1 MRAAAIILLLLAAYF
16 RSGPLLFAVGVAV
29 LLSLAAQ
36 WWLRSIGHALRANR
50 TLESHLFFGESATVQ
65 LTIANRG
72 RLPVPWLEL
81 HESLPGA
88 LVLPNVL
95 SRVLSLGAQ
104 GSVTVEYTLR
114 GRRRGLHS
122 IGPLRLITGDVYGL
136 ARREWL
142 LPTLHTLVV
151 YPRLL
156 AAHQLRLP
164 ALLLFGDARSRRPF
178 LGDPARV
185 SGIRPYSP
193 GDPPHD
199 VHWRA
204 TAATGTLQ
212 VKQYQP
218 ATTLQICLFL
228 DLRRGAYQLPEAPAI
243 AELAISIAATIGQW
257 LIEQRQ
263 EVGLITNGKVL
274 LSPEDGASQTEV
286 PIMLTTP
293 LPLTEPRDDLAAVF
307 ATAAP
312 LPAAKG
318 RGHLM
323 RLLEL
328 LARVELNEQGE
339 QLTQLLRHGFT
350 LPWGATAVV
359 ITGLLDEEAFL
370 TLHRLRQCGLLV
382 VVFMVERPQQPA
394 AYEERAR
401 ALGITLQMAWQDEQF
416 EAYAS

>member
-1 MRAAAIILLLLAAYF
+1 MRAAAIVLLLLAAYF

-29 LLSLAAQ
+29 ALSLAAQ
-36 WWLRSIGHALRANR
+36 WWLRHIGRALRAGR
-50 TLESHLFFGESATVQ
+50 DLESHRVFGETTTVK
-65 LTIANRG
+65 LPIANRG
-72 RLPVPWLEL
+72 RLPIPWLEI

-95 SRVLSLGAQ
+95 SRVLSLEARS
-104 GSVTVEYTLR
+104 SVTVQYTLR
-114 GRRRGLHS
+114 GRRRGLHT

-142 LPTLHTLVV
+142 LPAVHTLVV

-156 AAHQLRLP
+156 AAQHLRLP
-164 ALLLFGDARSRRPF
+164 ALLLFGDMRSRRPF
-178 LGDPARV
+178 LGDPTRV
-185 SGIRPYSP
+185 TGIRPYSP

-199 VHWRA
+199 IHWRA

-218 ATTLQICLFL
+218 STTLQISLFL
-228 DLRRGAYQLPEAPAI
+228 DLRRGTYQLPEAPAT
-243 AELAISIAATIGQW
+243 AEFAISVAATIAQW

-274 LSPEDGASQTEV
+274 LSPEDATSPAEA
-286 PIMLTTP
+286 PILITTS
-293 LPLTEPRDDLAAVF
+293 LPPAGTGDDTAGS
-307 ATAAP
+307 ATPAP
-312 LPAAKG
+312 IPAAKG

-323 RLLEL
+323 RVLEL
-328 LARVELNEQGE
+328 LARVELHDQGE
-339 QLTQLLRHGFT
+339 PLIQLLRQGFT

-359 ITGLLDEEAFL
+359 ITGLVSEEDFL

-401 ALGITLQMAWQDEQF
+401 ALGITLHMLWQDEQF